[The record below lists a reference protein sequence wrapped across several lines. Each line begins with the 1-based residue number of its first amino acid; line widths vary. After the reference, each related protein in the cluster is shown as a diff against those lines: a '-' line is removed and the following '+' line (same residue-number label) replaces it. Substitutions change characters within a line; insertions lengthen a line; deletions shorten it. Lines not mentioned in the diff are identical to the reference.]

1 MATTGM
7 TVTIVTVTIVLPL
20 IAVLR
25 RISVEADALLE
36 MLGAP
41 YRAEQAR
48 SKRLVPGVWEPTA
61 CRRALLGWPGGIAPR
76 GHDDP
81 TAADE
86 AHLHTKKGAIW
97 QTINEHPKL
106 LFQIAGMTVGAT
118 PLLRVGDLGPR
129 RT

>member
-1 MATTGM
+1 VTGG
-7 TVTIVTVTIVLPL
+7 VAGS
-20 IAVLR
+20 IARVAGR
-25 RISVEADALLE
+25 DRTSRHE
-36 MLGAP
+36 G
-41 YRAEQAR
+41 
-48 SKRLVPGVWEPTA
+48 
-61 CRRALLGWPGGIAPR
+61 
-76 GHDDP
+76 P

-106 LFQIAGMTVGAT
+106 LFQIAGMTVGDTA